1 MNHTRRTIY
10 GLLFLLLAGFVF
22 ATNCARAQNSV
33 EGAIKQLSSVNAPG
47 YLQPLVNAIGAN
59 LNSGIYHSASI
70 SDMELTIRLDIIGM
84 GTFVG
89 DAEKVYNAVAPQ
101 PFDQT
106 PIQTA
111 TLFGGVGSF
120 ANGPGGTQYY
130 FQSGEVK
137 TSIVGFGAPQLTIG
151 NFYGTQAIIRYI
163 PIPEVSN
170 FPKMT
175 YWGVGARHS
184 ISRYLP
190 TAPVDLAASILY
202 QKVSI
207 GDILEET
214 ALSFGGQVSKS
225 YAVLTLYGGLQYES
239 STMNVHYIQTGSGSS
254 VKMDLDGE
262 NKFRATAG
270 LGLNLAIL
278 NLFADI
284 SVGKVTVA
292 SGGIGFGF

>member
-1 MNHTRRTIY
+1 MKHTKCFRHSFFLPPLLGLVFVTY
-10 GLLFLLLAGFVF
+10 GV
-22 ATNCARAQNSV
+22 RAQNSV
-33 EGAIKQLSSVNAPG
+33 EGAIKQLSSANAPG
-47 YLQPLVNAIGAN
+47 YLQPLVNSIGAN
-59 LNSGIYHSASI
+59 LNSGAYHSASI
-70 SDMELTIRLDIIGM
+70 SDMGLTIRLDIIGM
-84 GTFVG
+84 GTFIG
-89 DAEKVYNAVAPQ
+89 DAEKTYNAVAPQ
-101 PFDQT
+101 PFDPT

-111 TLFGGVGSF
+111 TLFGGLGSV
-120 ANGPGGTQYY
+120 ANGPGGTQYS
-130 FQSGEVK
+130 FQSGEWK
-137 TSIVGFGAPQLTIG
+137 TSIVPFAAPQLTIG

-175 YWGVGARHS
+175 YWGLGARHS

-214 ALSFGGQVSKS
+214 ALSFGAQVSKS

-239 STMNVHYIQTGSGSS
+239 SSMNVNYVQTGSGSS
-254 VKMDLDGE
+254 VKLDLDGE